1 MSTTTQIGKSILWKA
16 KKIIEENLEFSAWI
30 ILLLC
35 PLLDAVYNKTGLLIM
50 PFSHTHR
57 GYIGKGKV
65 CPPKTVAVGFRM
77 KIQMPED
84 VDQL

>member
-1 MSTTTQIGKSILWKA
+1 
-16 KKIIEENLEFSAWI
+16 
-30 ILLLC
+30 
-35 PLLDAVYNKTGLLIM
+35 M

-57 GYIGKGKV
+57 GAIGKGKV

-84 VDQL
+84 IDQL

>member
-1 MSTTTQIGKSILWKA
+1 MQFHDFFKMTM
-16 KKIIEENLEFSAWI
+16 F
-30 ILLLC
+30 LLGLVLFMIC
-35 PLLDAVYNKTGLLIM
+35 PLLEAVYNETDLLIM

-57 GYIGKGKV
+57 GHIGRGKM

-84 VDQL
+84 TDEL

>member
-1 MSTTTQIGKSILWKA
+1 MLS
-16 KKIIEENLEFSAWI
+16 
-30 ILLLC
+30 
-35 PLLDAVYNKTGLLIM
+35 PLLEAVYNETELLIM

-57 GYIGKGKV
+57 GTIGKGKV

-84 VDQL
+84 IGDL

>member
-1 MSTTTQIGKSILWKA
+1 
-16 KKIIEENLEFSAWI
+16 
-30 ILLLC
+30 
-35 PLLDAVYNKTGLLIM
+35 M